1 MIFDHFIHKSL
12 PKNLKLQKYPKL
24 WGFSQKYKI
33 FRYTTLGQKY
43 KIFRNTKIQKL
54 FLDRQA
60 RKNYFWTAKPE
71 KTFLDRQVRK
81 SIFGLPS
88 PIKKFGPPSPK
99 NSFLDSQVR
108 KKLDRQVWDFWK
120 FYLEDPIYTWKT
132 SNQIRNNLIHI
143 SKTFNNM
150 KKTPLTQIWKTP
162 TKSGKHLF
170 TSGKIYFYKIC
181 MSIAKSFL
189 HR

>member
-1 MIFDHFIHKSL
+1 MT
-12 PKNLKLQKYPKL
+12 
-24 WGFSQKYKI
+24 KI
-33 FRYTTLGQKY
+33 SKTMRFFTK
-43 KIFRNTKIQKL
+43 NTKYFDIQLWVKNTKYFEIQKL
-54 FLDRQA
+54 FLNRQA

-99 NSFLDSQVR
+99 KPFLDSQVR

-170 TSGKIYFYKIC
+170 TSGKIYFYKIKLC